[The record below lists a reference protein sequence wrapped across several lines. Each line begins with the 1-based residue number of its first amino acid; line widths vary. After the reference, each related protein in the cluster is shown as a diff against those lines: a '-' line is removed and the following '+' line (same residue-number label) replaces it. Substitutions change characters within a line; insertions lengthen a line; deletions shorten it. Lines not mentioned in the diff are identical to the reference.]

1 MSGIEIEY
9 TYNYYKLSVKHK
21 QKEYSMA
28 LVNGSPSVILKNVAK
43 LIKKK
48 LPQDTA
54 DLVEQFS
61 TLLYGNISSLDLSDR
76 NDSDM
81 YGATLSLWSTLNEHT
96 DETPIIHVFN
106 PSVSEN
112 GWKSSHTI
120 IEVIVKDMPFLVDSI
135 RIALNRLGLSPHLML
150 SLPLKLVRG
159 KGKSI
164 TQLAS
169 NVDTKIKATSEESVF
184 FIEIDRQSTKS
195 ELDSIKSELLSVVED
210 ITLTVNDWQPM
221 LKRFDAVIKDTK
233 KASLPGTKKAKE
245 DTIEFLSWLAS
256 NHFTLMGY
264 RSYDVTAVKGD
275 IELVANMDSSLGLM
289 KNSSSTSNRLI
300 SSLNGSGREV
310 ALGENHLILTKT
322 NSRSRVHRP
331 AQLDYIGIKRFDSK
345 GNVIGEE
352 RFIGLF
358 GSAYYTNS
366 ALDLPLIK
374 SKVIDVC
381 EASGFAKG
389 THAYKTLINILET
402 YPRDEILQSNVDE
415 LLQNVLGILQMQ
427 ERDYCGLFVRRDV
440 FNRFYSCMVYVPRER
455 YNTELR
461 IETQRLLQEAFGSDE
476 EVEFTTY
483 FSESV
488 QARTHY
494 IVKVKSTKVDINV
507 KEIEN
512 NLNEA
517 ARSWDDKLVSA
528 LVANKGEVAAKALS
542 RKYVHFPQAYKDEV
556 LPGSAIV
563 DIEKLEGVNFS
574 DGLEMLFYQPLE
586 EEAGS
591 RFVKLKLFHKG
602 NPIHLSDVLPIL
614 ENFGLRVIG
623 ESPFAI
629 KTADGETYWIL
640 DFSML
645 INGDGEFNV
654 HTVRTLFQEAFAK
667 VWQGDLEDD
676 GFNRLV
682 LGAGLEGRSVSI
694 LRAFA
699 KYERQIGGR
708 FSQSY
713 IEDTFA
719 RYPSIAQLL
728 INLFIQRFDPSAQ
741 LADSAKNKVHLKLL
755 ASIENSL
762 DNVANLDDDRII
774 RRFVEMITATIRTN
788 YFQLD
793 KLMGEKAYISFKIVP
808 EKISEMP
815 QPVPKFEIFVY
826 SPQVEGVHL
835 RGGKVA
841 RGGLRWSDRREDFR
855 TEVLGLVKAQQVKN
869 SVIVPVGAKGGFVC
883 KQLPNGTR
891 QEIFEA
897 GKECYRT
904 FIRALLDI
912 TDNIINGEIVPPVDV
927 VRLDEDDAYLVVA
940 ADKGTATF
948 SDIANGISD
957 EYNFWLGDAFASG
970 GSVGYDHKAMG
981 ITAKGAWE
989 SVKRHFREMDIDC
1002 QSTDFTCI
1010 AIGDM
1015 AGDVFG
1021 NGMLLSKHICLQAA
1035 FNHMHI
1041 FIDPT
1046 PNSATTYPERERL
1059 FNLPGCSWEDYNKE
1073 LISQGGG
1080 IFSRHEKSIKL
1091 TAQIKKMLGSQK
1103 QSMSPNE
1110 LIQALLTMEV
1120 DLLWNGGIGT
1130 YIKSTKET
1138 HLEVGDRANDAL
1150 RINGGELKAKV
1161 VGEGGNLGLT
1171 QLGRIEFAANGGR
1184 INTDAVDNAGGVDCS
1199 DNEVNIKIL
1208 LNTLVQNGDLTVKQR
1223 NKLLHDM
1230 TEEVGDL
1237 VIEDCYRQTHSL
1249 SVTAKSGVNQLK
1261 EQVRFIHDL
1270 ERTGKLDRALEF
1282 IPDDEEIS
1290 DRLAKGNGLTRPEIS
1305 VLLAYSKMVLK
1316 EELVHKDITDNPY
1329 HDRLLISAFP
1339 KQLRDKYQN
1348 EMQQHPLRAE
1358 IIATKLA
1365 NKLGNDMGFNFVNR
1379 MQEETGA
1386 SIVEIA
1392 NSYSMACAVF
1402 ELEEFWQKIEI
1413 LNNKISTAIQTE
1425 MLYQYR
1431 RTVRRATRWFLR
1443 HRKKALSIEQS
1454 IALYKPTFTTVSK
1467 KLNDF
1472 IIAEETKEIERVQ
1485 SDLIAAAV
1493 PKDISQRIAQLSTT
1507 FSALD
1512 IADIA
1517 AQESKDVDVV
1527 AKLYFKLGV
1536 RLELHWFLEQITRQS
1551 VANHWQALAR
1561 ASFREELDWQQ
1572 RSLTVVVLQCNC
1584 ALKVE
1589 DLDTMLD
1596 DWIEVNEQPIARWQ
1610 HILSDFKVGQ
1620 THEFAMFSV
1629 ALRELMLLSL
1639 NCQKVEK

>member
-1 MSGIEIEY
+1 
-9 TYNYYKLSVKHK
+9 
-21 QKEYSMA
+21 MA
-28 LVNGSPSVILKNVAK
+28 LVNGSPSVILKNVAQ

-48 LPQDTA
+48 VPKDSA
-54 DLVEQFS
+54 GLVEQFAQ
-61 TLLYGNISSLDLSDR
+61 LLYNNISSLDLSNR

-81 YGATLSLWSTLNEHT
+81 YGATLSLWSSLNKHKDNE
-96 DETPIIHVFN
+96 PVINVFN
-106 PSVSEN
+106 PSVSEH

-120 IEVIVKDMPFLVDSI
+120 IEVIIKDMPFLVDSI

-150 SLPLKLVRG
+150 NSPLKIGRD
-159 KGKSI
+159 KNKNI
-164 TQLAS
+164 
-169 NVDTKIKATSEESVF
+169 TKISASVNTNIEHASEETVF
-184 FIEIDRQSTKS
+184 FIEIDRQPGLK
-195 ELDSIKSELLSVVED
+195 ELNEIKTELLSVVED
-210 ITLTVNDWQPM
+210 VSLTVNDWQPM
-221 LKRFDAVIKDTK
+221 LKQFDSVITDVK
-233 KASLPGTKKAKE
+233 KSKLPGSKSDKE
-245 DTIEFLSWLAS
+245 DTVEFLSWLAN

-264 RSYDVTAVKGD
+264 RSYDLIAVKGD
-275 IELVANMDSSLGLM
+275 VKLEANLASSLGLM
-289 KNSSSTSNRLI
+289 KKTSGIQNRLI
-300 SSLNGSGREV
+300 SSLTESGREV
-310 ALGENHLILTKT
+310 ALGDNHLILTKT
-322 NSRSRVHRP
+322 NSYSRVHRP
-331 AQLDYIGIKRFDSK
+331 AQLDYIGVKRFDAK
-345 GNVIGEE
+345 GNIIGEE

-374 SKVIDVC
+374 SKVKAVC
-381 EASGFAKG
+381 ESSGFAKG
-389 THAYKTLINILET
+389 THAFKALINILET

-415 LLQNVLGILQMQ
+415 LLQNVMGILQMQ
-427 ERDYCGLFVRRDV
+427 ERDCSGLFVRRDA
-440 FNRFYSCMVYVPRER
+440 FDRFYSCMVYVPRER
-455 YNTELR
+455 YNTKLR
-461 IETQRLLQEAFGSDE
+461 IETQHLLQEAFGSDE

-494 IVKVKSTKVDINV
+494 IVKVKSTKADINV

-517 ARSWDDKLVSA
+517 ARNWDDKLVSA
-528 LVANKGEVAAKALS
+528 LAANKGEVAAKALCS
-542 RKYVHFPQAYKDEV
+542 KYIHFPQAYKDEV

-563 DIEKLEGVNFS
+563 DIEKLERVNFS
-574 DGLEMLFYQPLE
+574 DSLEMLFYQPLE
-586 EEAGS
+586 EKPDS

-602 NPIHLSDVLPIL
+602 DPIHLSDVLPML

-623 ESPFAI
+623 ESPYAI
-629 KTADGETYWIL
+629 KTCDGGIFWIL

-645 INGDGEFNV
+645 ITGEGEFDV
-654 HTVRTLFQEAFAK
+654 HTVRSLFQDAFAK
-667 VWQGDLEDD
+667 VWKGELEDD
-676 GFNRLV
+676 GFNRLI

-708 FSQSY
+708 FSQNY
-713 IEDTFA
+713 IENAFA
-719 RYPSIAQLL
+719 RYPDIAQLL
-728 INLFIQRFDPSAQ
+728 INLFVQRFDPSSK
-741 LADSAKNKVHLKLL
+741 LNSKSNNKPSDNAKEKANTKLL
-755 ASIENSL
+755 ETIEASL

-774 RRFVEMITATIRTN
+774 RRFIEMISATIRTN
-788 YFQLD
+788 YFQVD
-793 KLMGEKAYISFKIVP
+793 KLMGDKSYISFKILP
-808 EKISEMP
+808 EKISDIP

-869 SVIVPVGAKGGFVC
+869 TVIVPVGAKGGFVC
-883 KQLPNGTR
+883 KQLPTGSR

-912 TDNIINGEIVPPVDV
+912 TDNIVNGEIVPPIDV

-989 SVKRHFREMDIDC
+989 SVKRHFREMEIDC
-1002 QSTDFTCI
+1002 QSTDFTCL

-1046 PNSATTYPERERL
+1046 PDSAKTYPERERL
-1059 FNLPGCSWEDYNKE
+1059 FNLPGCSWEDYNEK
-1073 LISQGGG
+1073 LISEGGG
-1080 IFSRHEKSIKL
+1080 IFSRHVKSIKL
-1091 TAQIKKMLGSQK
+1091 TPQIKKMLGTQK
-1103 QSMSPNE
+1103 QSMSPND
-1110 LIQALLTMEV
+1110 LIQALLTMDV

-1130 YIKSTKET
+1130 YVKSTKET
-1138 HLEVGDRANDAL
+1138 HLDVGDRANDSL
-1150 RINGGELKAKV
+1150 RVNGCDLKAKV

-1184 INTDAVDNAGGVDCS
+1184 INTDAIDNAGGVDCS

-1208 LNTLVQNGDLTVKQR
+1208 LNSLVQSGDLTVKQR
-1223 NKLLHDM
+1223 NQLLHDM
-1230 TEEVGDL
+1230 TDEVGDL

-1249 SVTAKSGVNQLK
+1249 SVTAIRGVSQLK
-1261 EQVRFIHDL
+1261 EQVRFIHEL
-1270 ERTGKLDRALEF
+1270 ERAGKLDRALEF
-1282 IPDDEEIS
+1282 IPDDEEIA
-1290 DRLAKGNGLTRPEIS
+1290 DRLAKDKGFTRPELA

-1316 EELVHKDITDNPY
+1316 EDLVHKDITDNPY
-1329 HDRLLISAFP
+1329 HDKLLINAFP
-1339 KQLRDKYQN
+1339 QQLQDKYQAQ
-1348 EMQQHPLRAE
+1348 MQQHPLRAE

-1365 NKLGNDMGFNFVNR
+1365 NKIGNDMGFNFMNR

-1386 SIVEIA
+1386 TVVEIA
-1392 NSYSMACAVF
+1392 NSYTMACAVF
-1402 ELEEFWQKIEI
+1402 ELEGFWQKIEV
-1413 LNNKISTAIQTE
+1413 LNNKISTVIQTE
-1425 MLYQYR
+1425 MLFQYR

-1443 HRKKALSIEQS
+1443 HYNKSLTIAES
-1454 IALYKPTFTTVSK
+1454 IAIFLPTFAIMSK
-1467 KLNDF
+1467 KLNSF
-1472 IIAEETKEIERVQ
+1472 IIESEAEQLKHVEG
-1485 SDLIAAAV
+1485 DLVSAGV
-1493 PKDISQRIAQLSTT
+1493 PKGVATRISQLSTI

-1512 IADIA
+1512 IAEIA
-1517 AQESKDVDVV
+1517 EEDGRSVELV
-1527 AKLYFKLGV
+1527 ASLYFKLGV
-1536 RLELHWFLEQITRQS
+1536 KLELHWFLEQINLQA
-1551 VANHWQALAR
+1551 VGNHWQALAR

-1572 RSLTVVVLQCNC
+1572 RSLTSVVLRCDCTAND
-1584 ALKVE
+1584 K
-1589 DLDTMLD
+1589 DLDKILD
-1596 DWIEVNEQPIARWQ
+1596 AWVDTNAQPLNRWKQ
-1610 HILSDFKVGQ
+1610 ILADFKIGH
-1620 THEFAMFSV
+1620 THEYAKFSV

-1639 NCQKVEK
+1639 NCQRLTKES

>member
-1 MSGIEIEY
+1 
-9 TYNYYKLSVKHK
+9 
-21 QKEYSMA
+21 MA
-28 LVNGSPSVILKNVAK
+28 LVNGSPSVILKNVAQ

-48 LPQDTA
+48 VPQDTA
-54 DLVEQFS
+54 DLVEQFA
-61 TLLYGNISSLDLSDR
+61 TLLYGNISSLDLSNR

-96 DETPIIHVFN
+96 DGTPVIHVFN
-106 PSVSEN
+106 PSVSKN

-150 SLPLKLVRG
+150 NSPLKLVRG
-159 KGKSI
+159 ENKNI

-169 NVDTKIKATSEESVF
+169 NVDTNIIATSEETIF
-184 FIEIDRQSTKS
+184 FIEIDRQSTKE
-195 ELDSIKSELLSVVED
+195 ELDTIKNELLSVVED

-221 LKRFDAVIKDTK
+221 LQQFNNVIDDIK
-233 KASLPGTKKAKE
+233 KAKLPGSKKAKE
-245 DTIEFLSWLAS
+245 DTVEFLSWLAS

-264 RSYDVTAVKGD
+264 RSYDVTAVQGD
-275 IELVANMDSSLGLM
+275 IKLEANLNSSLGLM
-289 KNSSSTSNRLI
+289 KNSSGTENRLI
-300 SSLNGSGREV
+300 SSLNESGREV

-322 NSRSRVHRP
+322 NKRSRVHRP
-331 AQLDYIGIKRFDSK
+331 AHLDYIGIKRFDAK

-374 SKVIDVC
+374 SKVKDVC
-381 EASGFAKG
+381 DSSGFAKG
-389 THAYKTLINILET
+389 SHAYKALINILET
-402 YPRDEILQSNVDE
+402 YPRDEILQSNINE

-427 ERDYCGLFVRRDV
+427 ERDYCGLFVRRDA

-461 IETQRLLQEAFGSDE
+461 VETQRLLQEAFGSDE

-494 IVKVKSTKVDINV
+494 IVKVKSTKADINV
-507 KEIEN
+507 KEIEK

-542 RKYVHFPQAYKDEV
+542 RKYSYFPQAYKDEV

-586 EEAGS
+586 EKKGS
-591 RFVKLKLFHKG
+591 RYVKLKLFHKG

-623 ESPFAI
+623 ESPYAI
-629 KTADGETYWIL
+629 KTTDGETYWIL

-645 INGDGEFNV
+645 INGESDFNV
-654 HTVRTLFQEAFAK
+654 YTVRTLFQDAFAK

-699 KYERQIGGR
+699 KYDRQIGGR

-719 RYPSIAQLL
+719 RYPNIAQLL
-728 INLFIQRFDPSAQ
+728 INLFLQRFDPHNKST
-741 LADSAKNKVHLKLL
+741 DSVKDKAHTKIMD
-755 ASIENSL
+755 SIESSL

-774 RRFVEMITATIRTN
+774 RRFVEMISATIRTN

-793 KLMGEKAYISFKIVP
+793 KLMGEKPYISFKIVP

-855 TEVLGLVKAQQVKN
+855 TEILGLVKAQQVKN
-869 SVIVPVGAKGGFVC
+869 TVIVPVGAKGGFVC
-883 KQLPNGTR
+883 KQLPNGSR

-912 TDNIINGEIVPPVDV
+912 TDNIVNGEIVPPVDV

-989 SVKRHFREMDIDC
+989 SVKRHFREMEIDC

-1041 FIDPT
+1041 FIDPN
-1046 PNSATTYPERERL
+1046 PDSAKTYPERERL
-1059 FNLPGCSWEDYNKE
+1059 FNMPGCSWEDYNTE
-1073 LISQGGG
+1073 LISKGGG
-1080 IFSRHEKSIKL
+1080 IFSRHVKSIKL
-1091 TAQIKKMLGSQK
+1091 TPQIKKMVGTQK
-1103 QSMSPNE
+1103 QSMSPND
-1110 LIQALLTMEV
+1110 LIQAILTMEV

-1130 YIKSTKET
+1130 YVKSSKET

-1150 RINGGELKAKV
+1150 RINGGDLQAKV

-1171 QLGRIEFAANGGR
+1171 QLGRIEFAAHGGR
-1184 INTDAVDNAGGVDCS
+1184 INTDAIDNAGGVDCS

-1208 LNTLVQNGDLTVKQR
+1208 LNSLVQNGDLTVKQR

-1249 SVTAKSGVNQLK
+1249 SITAKRGVNQLK

-1270 ERTGKLDRALEF
+1270 ERAGKLDRALEF

-1290 DRLAKGNGLTRPEIS
+1290 DRVSKGNGLTRPELA

-1316 EELVHKDITDNPY
+1316 EELVHEDITDNPY
-1329 HDRLLISAFP
+1329 HNRLLISAFP
-1339 KQLRDKYQN
+1339 MQLRDKYQD

-1365 NKLGNDMGFNFVNR
+1365 NKIGNDMGFNFINR
-1379 MQEETGA
+1379 MREETGA
-1386 SIVEIA
+1386 SVVEIA
-1392 NSYSMACAVF
+1392 NSYTMASAVF
-1402 ELEEFWQKIEI
+1402 ELEDFWQKIEI

-1425 MLYQYR
+1425 MLFQYR

-1443 HRKKALSIEQS
+1443 HRNKALSIEQS
-1454 IALYKPTFTTVSK
+1454 IALYQPTFTILSK

-1472 IIAEETKEIERVQ
+1472 IIEEEAQEIQRVESDLVVANVPKEISE
-1485 SDLIAAAV
+1485 
-1493 PKDISQRIAQLSTT
+1493 RIAQLSTI

-1517 AQESKDVDVV
+1517 DQEGKDVDVV
-1527 AKLYFKLGV
+1527 ANLYFKLGV
-1536 RLELHWFLEQITRQS
+1536 RLELHWFLEQITRQA

-1572 RSLTVVVLQCNC
+1572 RSLTVVVLECDCNI
-1584 ALKVE
+1584 KVK
-1589 DLDTMLD
+1589 DLDKMLD
-1596 DWIEVNEQPIARWQ
+1596 AWIATNEQPINRWK
-1610 HILSDFKVGQ
+1610 HILADFKVGQ

-1639 NCQKVEK
+1639 NCQPVSK

>member
-1 MSGIEIEY
+1 
-9 TYNYYKLSVKHK
+9 
-21 QKEYSMA
+21 MA
-28 LVNGSPSVILKNVAK
+28 LVNGSPSVILKNVAQ

-48 LPQDTA
+48 VPQDTA
-54 DLVEQFS
+54 ALVEQFS
-61 TLLYGNISSLDLSDR
+61 TLLYGNISSLDLLDR

-81 YGATLSLWSTLNEHT
+81 YGATLSLWSTLNQHT
-96 DETPIIHVFN
+96 DNTPIIHVFN
-106 PSVSEN
+106 PSVSKN

-159 KGKSI
+159 ENNNI
-164 TQLAS
+164 IQLAS
-169 NVDTKIKATSEESVF
+169 SVDTKIKASSEESVF
-184 FIEIDRQSTKS
+184 FIEIDRQSS
-195 ELDSIKSELLSVVED
+195 NAELTTIKEELLSVVED

-221 LKRFDAVIKDTK
+221 LNQFDTVLKNIN
-233 KASLPGTKKAKE
+233 KASLPGTKQDKA
-245 DTIEFLSWLAS
+245 DTVEFLNWLAT
-256 NHFTLMGY
+256 NHFTFMGY
-264 RSYDVTAVKGD
+264 RSYDIATVQGG
-275 IELVANMDSSLGLM
+275 IELVANIKSSLGLM
-289 KNSSSTSNRLI
+289 KNSGTTSNRLI
-300 SSLNGSGREV
+300 SSFNESGREV
-310 ALGENHLILTKT
+310 ALGKNHLILTKT

-331 AQLDYIGIKRFDSK
+331 AQLDYIGIKRFDDK

-374 SKVIDVC
+374 TKVQNVC
-381 EASGFAKG
+381 DSSGFAKG

-402 YPRDEILQSNVDE
+402 YPRDEILQSNVNE

-461 IETQRLLQEAFGSDE
+461 IETQRLLQESFGSDE

-494 IVKVKSTKVDINV
+494 IVKVKSTKADINV
-507 KEIEN
+507 KEIEK

-542 RKYVHFPQAYKDEV
+542 RKYAHFPQAYKDEV

-563 DIEKLEGVNFS
+563 DIEKLEGVSFS

-586 EEAGS
+586 EKPDS

-623 ESPFAI
+623 ESPYAI
-629 KTADGETYWIL
+629 KTADGETHWIL

-645 INGDGEFNV
+645 ITGDSSFDV
-654 HTVRTLFQEAFAK
+654 HTVRGLFQEAFAK

-713 IEDTFA
+713 IENTFA

-728 INLFIQRFDPSAQ
+728 IDLFIQRFDPSND
-741 LADSAKNKVHLKLL
+741 LTDSVKDKAHSKLL
-755 ASIENSL
+755 ASIESAL

-774 RRFVEMITATIRTN
+774 RRFVEMISATIRTN

-793 KLMGEKAYISFKIVP
+793 KLMGEKPYISFKIVP

-869 SVIVPVGAKGGFVC
+869 TVIVPVGAKGGFVC
-883 KQLPNGTR
+883 KQLPNGSR

-912 TDNIINGEIVPPVDV
+912 TDNIVNGEIVPPVDV

-1046 PNSATTYPERERL
+1046 PDSAKTYPERERL

-1073 LISQGGG
+1073 LISKGGG
-1080 IFSRHEKSIKL
+1080 IFSRSEKSIKL
-1091 TAQIKKMLGSQK
+1091 TPQIKKMLDTQK
-1103 QSMSPNE
+1103 QSMSPND
-1110 LIQALLTMEV
+1110 LIQAILTMKV

-1130 YIKSTKET
+1130 YIKGAQET

-1150 RINGGELKAKV
+1150 RINGCELQAKI

-1171 QLGRIEFAANGGR
+1171 QLGRIEFSANGGR

-1208 LNTLVQNGDLTVKQR
+1208 LNSLVQNGDLTVKQR

-1230 TEEVGDL
+1230 TDEVGDL

-1249 SVTAKSGVNQLK
+1249 SITAVGGVNQLK

-1270 ERTGKLDRALEF
+1270 ERAGKLDRALEF

-1290 DRLAKGNGLTRPEIS
+1290 DRLSKGNGLTRPELA

-1316 EELVHKDITDNPY
+1316 EELVHDDITGNAY
-1329 HDRLLISAFP
+1329 YDRLLISAFP

-1365 NKLGNDMGFNFVNR
+1365 NKIGNDMGFNFVNR
-1379 MQEETGA
+1379 MKEETGA
-1386 SIVEIA
+1386 SVIEIA

-1413 LNNKISTAIQTE
+1413 LNNKISTSIQTE

-1443 HRKKALSIEQS
+1443 HRNKAISIEQS
-1454 IALYKPTFTTVSK
+1454 IALYQPTFSTLSK

-1472 IIAEETKEIERVQ
+1472 IIEEESDVIKRVE
-1485 SDLIAAAV
+1485 SDLMAADV
-1493 PKDISQRIAQLSTT
+1493 PKVISQRIAQLSTI
-1507 FSALD
+1507 FSVLD

-1517 AQESKDVDVV
+1517 AQEEKDVELV
-1527 AKLYFKLGV
+1527 ANLYFKLGV

-1572 RSLTVVVLQCNC
+1572 RSLTTVVLQCDCNV
-1584 ALKVE
+1584 KVE
-1589 DLDTMLD
+1589 ALDDMLD
-1596 DWIEVNEQPIARWQ
+1596 EWMKVNEQPVTRWQ

-1639 NCQKVEK
+1639 NCHKV

>member
-1 MSGIEIEY
+1 
-9 TYNYYKLSVKHK
+9 
-21 QKEYSMA
+21 MA
-28 LVNGSPSVILKNVAK
+28 LVNGSPSVILKNVAQ

-48 LPQDTA
+48 VPQDIA

-61 TLLYGNISSLDLSDR
+61 TLLYSNISSFDLSNR

-81 YGATLSLWSTLNEHT
+81 YGATLSLWSSLNEHT
-96 DETPIIHVFN
+96 DDTPIIHVFN
-106 PSVSEN
+106 PSVSKN

-120 IEVIVKDMPFLVDSI
+120 IEVIVKDMSFLVDSI

-150 SLPLKLVRG
+150 NSPLKLVRD
-159 KGKSI
+159 KNKNI
-164 TQLAS
+164 IKLAS
-169 NVDTKIKATSEESVF
+169 NVDTSIKATSEETIF
-184 FIEIDRQSTKS
+184 FIEIDRQSTKE
-195 ELDSIKSELLSVVED
+195 ELEAIKSELLSVVED

-221 LKRFDAVIKDTK
+221 LKQFNNVIDDVK
-233 KASLPGTKKAKE
+233 KARLPGSKKSKD
-245 DTIEFLSWLAS
+245 DTVEFLSWLA
-256 NHFTLMGY
+256 NNNFTLMGY
-264 RSYDVTAVKGD
+264 RSYNVTAVQGD
-275 IELVANMDSSLGLM
+275 IELEANIHSSLGLM
-289 KNSSSTSNRLI
+289 KKSSKTKNHLI
-300 SSLNGSGREV
+300 SSLNESGREV
-310 ALGENHLILTKT
+310 ALGENHLIITKT

-331 AQLDYIGIKRFDSK
+331 AQLDYIGVKRFDAK
-345 GNVIGEE
+345 GKVIGEE

-358 GSAYYTNS
+358 GSAYYTSS

-374 SKVIDVC
+374 SKINDVC
-381 EASGFAKG
+381 DSSGFAKG
-389 THAYKTLINILET
+389 THAYKALINILET
-402 YPRDEILQSNVDE
+402 YPRDEILQSNINE
-415 LLQNVLGILQMQ
+415 LLQNVMGILQMQ
-427 ERDYCGLFVRRDV
+427 ERDYCGLFVRRDA
-440 FNRFYSCMVYVPRER
+440 FNRFYSCMVYVARER
-455 YNTELR
+455 YNTKLR
-461 IETQRLLQEAFGSDE
+461 VETQHLLQEAFGSDE

-494 IVKVKSTKVDINV
+494 IVKVKSTKADINV

-528 LVANKGEVAAKALS
+528 LVANKGEVTAKALS
-542 RKYVHFPQAYKDEV
+542 RKYIHFPQAYKDEV

-563 DIEKLEGVNFS
+563 DIEKLEKVNFS
-574 DGLEMLFYQPLE
+574 DSLEMLFYQPLE
-586 EEAGS
+586 EKAGS

-602 NPIHLSDVLPIL
+602 SPIHLSDVLPIL
-614 ENFGLRVIG
+614 ENFGLHVIG
-623 ESPFAI
+623 ESPYAI
-629 KTADGETYWIL
+629 KTTDKETYWIL

-645 INGDGEFNV
+645 ITGENDFDV
-654 HTVRTLFQEAFAK
+654 YTVRTLFQDAFAK

-676 GFNRLV
+676 GFNQLI

-728 INLFIQRFDPSAQ
+728 INLFIQRFDPHNKST
-741 LADSAKNKVHLKLL
+741 DSAKEKAHTKLL
-755 ASIENSL
+755 ESIESSL

-774 RRFVEMITATIRTN
+774 RRFVEMISATVRTN

-793 KLMGEKAYISFKIVP
+793 KLMSEKPYISFKIIP

-815 QPVPKFEIFVY
+815 QPVAKFEIFVY

-869 SVIVPVGAKGGFVC
+869 TVIVPVGAKGGFVC
-883 KQLPNGTR
+883 KQLPNGSR

-912 TDNIINGEIVPPVDV
+912 TDNIINGEVVPPVDV

-1021 NGMLLSKHICLQAA
+1021 NGMLLSKYIRLQAA

-1041 FIDPT
+1041 FIDPN
-1046 PNSATTYPERERL
+1046 PDAAKTYPERERL
-1059 FNLPGCSWEDYNKE
+1059 FNLPGCSWEDYNKA

-1080 IFSRHEKSIKL
+1080 IFSRHVKSIKL
-1091 TAQIKKMLGSQK
+1091 TPQIKKMLGTQK
-1103 QSMSPNE
+1103 QSMSPNG
-1110 LIQALLTMEV
+1110 LIQAILMMKV

-1130 YIKSTKET
+1130 YVKSSKET
-1138 HLEVGDRANDAL
+1138 NLDVGDRANDVL
-1150 RINGGELKAKV
+1150 RINGCELQAKV

-1184 INTDAVDNAGGVDCS
+1184 INTDAIDNAGGVDCS

-1208 LNTLVQNGDLTVKQR
+1208 LNSLVQNGDLTVKQR
-1223 NKLLHDM
+1223 NKLLYDM

-1249 SVTAKSGVNQLK
+1249 SITAMRGVNQLK
-1261 EQVRFIHDL
+1261 EQVRFIHEL
-1270 ERTGKLDRALEF
+1270 ERAGKLDRALEF

-1290 DRLAKGNGLTRPEIS
+1290 DRLSKGNGLTRPELA

-1316 EELVHKDITDNPY
+1316 EDLVHEDITNNSY
-1329 HDRLLISAFP
+1329 HNRLLIASFP
-1339 KQLRDKYQN
+1339 KQLRDKYQDK
-1348 EMQQHPLRAE
+1348 MQQHPLRAE

-1365 NKLGNDMGFNFVNR
+1365 NKIGNDMGFNFVNR

-1386 SIVEIA
+1386 TVVEIA
-1392 NSYSMACAVF
+1392 NSYTMACAVF
-1402 ELEEFWQKIEI
+1402 ELEKFWQKIEI

-1425 MLYQYR
+1425 MLFQYR

-1443 HRKKALSIEQS
+1443 HRNTELSMEQS
-1454 IALYKPTFTTVSK
+1454 IALFQSTFTILSK
-1467 KLNDF
+1467 KLNNF
-1472 IIAEETKEIERVQ
+1472 IIEVEAEQIQRVE
-1485 SDLIAAAV
+1485 SDLVAAGV
-1493 PKDISQRIAQLSTT
+1493 PTVVSQRISQLSTI

-1512 IADIA
+1512 IAEIA
-1517 AQESKDVDVV
+1517 EQEDKNIDVV
-1527 AKLYFKLGV
+1527 ANLYFKLGV
-1536 RLELHWFLEQITRQS
+1536 RLELHWFLDQITRQA

-1572 RSLTVVVLQCNC
+1572 RSLTMVVLQCDCDATVKNI
-1584 ALKVE
+1584 
-1589 DLDTMLD
+1589 DIDTDNMLDTWM
-1596 DWIEVNEQPIARWQ
+1596 EVNKQAIARWQ
-1610 HILSDFKVGQ
+1610 HILVDFKVGQ
-1620 THEFAMFSV
+1620 THEFAKFSV

-1639 NCQKVEK
+1639 NCQKVSK